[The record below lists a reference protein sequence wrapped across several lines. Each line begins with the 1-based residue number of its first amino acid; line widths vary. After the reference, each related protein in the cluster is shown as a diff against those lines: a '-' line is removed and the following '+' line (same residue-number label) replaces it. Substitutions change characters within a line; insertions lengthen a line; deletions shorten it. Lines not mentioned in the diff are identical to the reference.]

1 MELRLHNSSL
11 GTRITYQ
18 TIIPAVQIRCFF
30 RSYEILWNSNL
41 AMPIPDHSCVPE
53 KSLTASRRLLPTG
66 ASRPHAASKVIFH
79 RSHAASMLSGAI
91 STARVKQN
99 RSLSHN
105 DSTGMSK
112 FSRTDHSCLP
122 MSHSWHYLC
131 ESAVPRQLVSPNNTG
146 NFGVKLGYAHS
157 QPQLRSLENSNLH
170 GAKAYCT
177 LMPGWSDEQVFQ
189 NGSCLPIQNAVRTW
203 DAHSVGYADESLAGV
218 STMAMFKGLLQ
229 LHSKVLMD
237 R

>member
-1 MELRLHNSSL
+1 M
-11 GTRITYQ
+11 
-18 TIIPAVQIRCFF
+18 
-30 RSYEILWNSNL
+30 
-41 AMPIPDHSCVPE
+41 
-53 KSLTASRRLLPTG
+53 
-66 ASRPHAASKVIFH
+66 
-79 RSHAASMLSGAI
+79 
-91 STARVKQN
+91 KQN

-131 ESAVPRQLVSPNNTG
+131 ESAVPRKLVSPNNTG

-189 NGSCLPIQNAVRTW
+189 NGSCLPIQNAVHTW
-203 DAHSVGYADESLAGV
+203 DAHSVGYADKSLAGV

-229 LHSKVLMD
+229 LHSKILMD